1 MKRIF
6 LFTFF
11 ILFINFFLTAQEPVK
26 SRKELRTERQEKR
39 VDETREIILNRSFVF
54 FPTQANPSGGSSI
67 HLTPSFKVEIKN
79 DSVFSYLPFYG
90 VAYSV
95 DYGGRNSAF
104 NFDLPIKSFDIK
116 DKKNDYRVKLKIKNN
131 SDLITYNFSISENG
145 YATLNVTSTKRR
157 SISFYGTIEKPD

>member
-1 MKRIF
+1 MKHIF

-11 ILFINFFLTAQEPVK
+11 ILFSNFLTVAQEPAK
-26 SRKELRTERQEKR
+26 SKKELRSERQEKK
-39 VDETREIILNRSFVF
+39 VDEIREIILNKSFIYI
-54 FPTQANPSGGSSI
+54 PTQANPGGSGSI
-67 HLTPSFKVEIKN
+67 HLTPSFKVKIKN

-90 VAYSV
+90 VAYNV

-116 DKKNDYRVKLKIKNN
+116 EKKNSYRVKLKINN
-131 SDLITYNFSISENG
+131 VTDQITYYFSISENG

-157 SISFYGTIEKPD
+157 SISFYGRIEKVG